1 VKSRVRYVCRLCGSI
16 APRWQGRCGG
26 CGEWNSIDEV
36 AANAH
41 TTERNR
47 ACSRA
52 LGGVPSDDA
61 QVISSGLGEFDRVL
75 GGGFVAGSTTLLY
88 GEPGV
93 GKSTLALMTLRA
105 LAHERDVLLVASEE
119 SAPQVARRA
128 RRLGEIP
135 SRLHVATTTSVDAAS
150 ELLGEGGR
158 ALCAV
163 DSISAMSDD
172 ALASVVGSVP
182 QVRAAAERLCG
193 VARET
198 GTALLLIG
206 HVTKDGELAGPRALE
221 HLVDTVVRIEGD
233 RHGSLRV
240 VRAQKHRFGATGE
253 VGLFE
258 MVGEGLRE
266 IADASVSLRGPQL
279 DVPGVVL
286 TVTNDGSRSFLVE
299 IQALVAHATGAT
311 RRVAYQVSSQRLSL
325 LLAVLEARCG
335 VDTSGLDVFAATAG
349 GLSANEPG
357 ADVALALAIASAAMG
372 FAVPS
377 TVVAIGEVG
386 LAGELRGVTGIARR
400 VREARR
406 LGAET
411 IIVPAAS
418 DATDL
423 DGVAL
428 KRCHSL
434 AEALEVARN
443 DASLVGDRALAQPN
457 VTQRR
462 DAARAL

>member
-1 VKSRVRYVCRLCGSI
+1 MF
-16 APRWQGRCGG
+16 
-26 CGEWNSIDEV
+26 
-36 AANAH
+36 
-41 TTERNR
+41 
-47 ACSRA
+47 
-52 LGGVPSDDA
+52 
-61 QVISSGLGEFDRVL
+61 SSGLGELDRVL

-105 LAHERDVLLVASEE
+105 LARERDVLLVAAEE
-119 SAPQVARRA
+119 SAPQVAQRA

-135 SRLHVATTTSVDAAS
+135 ERLHVATTTSVDAAS
-150 ELLGEGGR
+150 VLIAEGAR
-158 ALCAV
+158 SLCVV
-163 DSISAMSDD
+163 DSISAMSDET
-172 ALASVVGSVP
+172 LSSVVGSVP
-182 QVRAAAERLCG
+182 QVRAAAERLCS
-193 VARET
+193 VAKET

-221 HLVDTVVRIEGD
+221 HLVDTVIRIEGD
-233 RHGSLRV
+233 RHGSLRI

-286 TVTNDGSRSFLVE
+286 TVTNDGSRSILVE
-299 IQALVAHATGAT
+299 IQALVAHAAGST

-335 VDTSGLDVFAATAG
+335 VDTSALDVFAATAG

-357 ADVALALAIASAAMG
+357 VDVALALAIASAAIG
-372 FAVPS
+372 FAVPP

-386 LAGELRGVTGIARR
+386 LAGELRAVSGMSRR
-400 VREARR
+400 ILEAQR
-406 LGAET
+406 LGARE
-411 IIVPAAS
+411 IIVPAS
-418 DATDL
+418 SEGTDIE
-423 DGVAL
+423 GVEL
-428 KRCHSL
+428 RRCHSL
-434 AEALEVARN
+434 LEALDVAQ
-443 DASLVGDRALAQPN
+443 SLGTLRV
-457 VTQRR
+457 
-462 DAARAL
+462 